1 MKRAMEET
9 ERRRQIQHEHNVK
22 HGITPASI
30 VKQIR
35 DLTDRVRAMGDESAP
50 KTAAQR
56 AQEVQP
62 ASIAKK
68 DLHTLISALE
78 KEMKAAAQAL
88 EFEKA
93 AALRDQLFEL
103 RGVLA
108 EREMEDD
115 LITAPAAKPTKEKSR
130 NRR

>member
-1 MKRAMEET
+1 
-9 ERRRQIQHEHNVK
+9 
-22 HGITPASI
+22 
-30 VKQIR
+30 
-35 DLTDRVRAMGDESAP
+35 MGDESTP
-50 KTAAQR
+50 KTASQR

-62 ASIAKK
+62 AALAKK
-68 DLHTLISALE
+68 DLHTLITALE

-103 RGVLA
+103 RGALA

-115 LITAPAAKPTKEKSR
+115 FITQPAAKPVREKSR